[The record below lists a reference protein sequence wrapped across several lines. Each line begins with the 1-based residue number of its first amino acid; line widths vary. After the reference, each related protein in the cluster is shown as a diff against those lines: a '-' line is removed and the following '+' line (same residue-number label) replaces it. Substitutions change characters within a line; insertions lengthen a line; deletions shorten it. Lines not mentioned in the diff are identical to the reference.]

1 MRRHKAEAAAG
12 VAAVA
17 PGRDEPAG
25 SSVGQALW
33 AYVALTKPNI
43 IVLLL
48 VTTLAGMLA
57 AGRGTASPWL
67 VVATLGAGYL
77 CAGGA
82 STINSY
88 LDRDIDPLMERTRRR
103 PIPSRRIG
111 ARQALWFGLTLG
123 AVSVAIF
130 ALFVNVLSAVL
141 AGVAF
146 AYYVLGY
153 TWYLKR
159 RTPQN
164 IVIGGAAGAFPPLIG
179 WTAVTGALEP
189 ASAFL
194 FLVIFF
200 WTPPHA
206 WALALLVKD
215 EYGKAQVPMLP
226 VVMGVRETTWQMLLY
241 SVSLLGVTLLPVA
254 LGLFGPLY
262 LAGALA
268 LGLPFLALAVRVHRK
283 PDLKLTRQMY
293 KYSTVY
299 LALFFLV
306 LVLDRV
312 LFSI

>member
-1 MRRHKAEAAAG
+1 MRKAK
-12 VAAVA
+12 AAVSATA
-17 PGRDEPAG
+17 PTSPSESGLTRGPG
-25 SSVGQALW
+25 LRVLL